1 MSSQFIDASINRWGS
16 GLAVRLNETVVKAAG
31 IEEGTAVRIV
41 AEPGRIVIETAV
53 KKKSLDQMLQA
64 FSLEQHGG
72 ELMPTRAAAGEE
84 II

>member
-1 MSSQFIDASINRWGS
+1 MSSQFVDASINRWGS
-16 GLAVRLNETVVKAAG
+16 GLAVRLNETVVQAAG
-31 IEEGTAVRIV
+31 IEEGTAVRIL
-41 AEPGRIVIETAV
+41 AEPGRIVTETTA

-72 ELMPTRAAAGEE
+72 ELMPTSDTAGGE